1 MSSVEQTRAIEAIRN
16 LGNLEA
22 RFAPILRTTNVLISQ
37 RQATRESLERLGI
50 AAQRVLDG
58 FKLSK
63 QGLTGIIQQ
72 INDAV
77 ASVDQQQNGQ
87 LTNLT
92 QRLEEAVAG
101 SDNSEDA
108 INLLIEGINELIRE
122 IDQEIPPPS
131 APSGPRPANART
143 QLMPQENRLFP
154 PPPSSQPPPSPPSP
168 PPSPQ
173 IGGFVWR
180 TPPKTPK
187 TPKTPNTPRLTLNKT
202 PNPVRNNGL
211 IRTKTRKTRT
221 KTKKS
226 NPKTIISRRTRSK
239 SRS

>member
-37 RQATRESLERLGI
+37 RELTRDSLNRLGI

-77 ASVDQQQNGQ
+77 ASVDQQQNGK

-108 INLLIEGINELIRE
+108 INLLIGGINELIRE

-131 APSGPRPANART
+131 APLGPPPANARR
-143 QLMPQENRLFP
+143 QVIPQQNRIFP
-154 PPPSSQPPPSPPSP
+154 PPPPP
-168 PPSPQ
+168 Q
-173 IGGFVWR
+173 RGGFVWR
-180 TPPKTPK
+180 TP
-187 TPKTPNTPRLTLNKT
+187 PKTPNTPRLTLNKT
-202 PNPVRNNGL
+202 TSPVRNNVL

>member
-1 MSSVEQTRAIEAIRN
+1 MSSEEQTRAIEAIRN

-22 RFAPILRTTNVLISQ
+22 RFVPILTITNVLISQ
-37 RQATRESLERLGI
+37 RQATRESLNRLGI

-77 ASVDQQQNGQ
+77 ASVDQQQNGK

-108 INLLIEGINELIRE
+108 INLLIGGINELIRE

-131 APSGPRPANART
+131 APLGPPPANARR
-143 QLMPQENRLFP
+143 QVIPQQNRIFP
-154 PPPSSQPPPSPPSP
+154 PPPPPP
-168 PPSPQ
+168 Q
-173 IGGFVWR
+173 RGGFVWR
-180 TPPKTPK
+180 TP
-187 TPKTPNTPRLTLNKT
+187 PKTPNTPRLTLNKT
-202 PNPVRNNGL
+202 PSPVRNNGL

>member
-1 MSSVEQTRAIEAIRN
+1 MSSEEQTRAIEAIRN

-22 RFAPILRTTNVLISQ
+22 RFVPILTITNVLISQ
-37 RQATRESLERLGI
+37 RQATRESLNRLGI

-72 INDAV
+72 INDEV
-77 ASVDQQQNGQ
+77 ASVDQQQNGK
-87 LTNLT
+87 LTDLT
-92 QRLEEAVAG
+92 QRLEAAVAG

-108 INLLIEGINELIRE
+108 INLLIGGINELIRE

-131 APSGPRPANART
+131 APLGPPPANARR
-143 QLMPQENRLFP
+143 QVIPQQNRIFP
-154 PPPSSQPPPSPPSP
+154 PPPPPP
-168 PPSPQ
+168 Q
-173 IGGFVWR
+173 RGGFVWR
-180 TPPKTPK
+180 TP
-187 TPKTPNTPRLTLNKT
+187 PKTPNTPRLTLNKT
-202 PNPVRNNGL
+202 TSPVRNNVL

>member
-1 MSSVEQTRAIEAIRN
+1 MSSEEQTRAIEAIRN

-22 RFAPILRTTNVLISQ
+22 RFVPILTITNVLISQ
-37 RQATRESLERLGI
+37 RQATRESLNRLGI

-77 ASVDQQQNGQ
+77 ASVDQQQNGK

-108 INLLIEGINELIRE
+108 INLLIGGINELIRE

-131 APSGPRPANART
+131 APLGPPPANARR
-143 QLMPQENRLFP
+143 QVIPQQNRIFP
-154 PPPSSQPPPSPPSP
+154 PPPPP
-168 PPSPQ
+168 Q
-173 IGGFVWR
+173 RGGFVWR
-180 TPPKTPK
+180 TP
-187 TPKTPNTPRLTLNKT
+187 PKTPNTPRLTLNKT
-202 PNPVRNNGL
+202 TSPVRNNVL

>member
-1 MSSVEQTRAIEAIRN
+1 MSSEEQTRAIEAIRN

-22 RFAPILRTTNVLISQ
+22 RFVPILTITNVLISQ
-37 RQATRESLERLGI
+37 RQATRESLNRLGI

-77 ASVDQQQNGQ
+77 ASVDQQQNGK
-87 LTNLT
+87 LTDLT
-92 QRLEEAVAG
+92 QRLEAAVAG

-108 INLLIEGINELIRE
+108 INLLIGGINELIRE

-131 APSGPRPANART
+131 APLGPPPANARR
-143 QLMPQENRLFP
+143 QVIPQQNRIFP
-154 PPPSSQPPPSPPSP
+154 PPPPP
-168 PPSPQ
+168 Q
-173 IGGFVWR
+173 RGGFVWR
-180 TPPKTPK
+180 TP
-187 TPKTPNTPRLTLNKT
+187 PKTPNTPRLTLNKT
-202 PNPVRNNGL
+202 TSPVRNNVL

-226 NPKTIISRRTRSK
+226 NPKTIITRISRRTRSK

>member
-1 MSSVEQTRAIEAIRN
+1 MSSEEQTRAIEAIRN

-22 RFAPILRTTNVLISQ
+22 RFVPILTITNVLISQ
-37 RQATRESLERLGI
+37 RQATRESLNRLGI

-77 ASVDQQQNGQ
+77 ASVDQQQNGK

-108 INLLIEGINELIRE
+108 INLLIGGINELIRE

-131 APSGPRPANART
+131 APLGPPPANARR
-143 QLMPQENRLFP
+143 QVIPQQNRIFP
-154 PPPSSQPPPSPPSP
+154 PPPPPP
-168 PPSPQ
+168 Q
-173 IGGFVWR
+173 RGGFVWR
-180 TPPKTPK
+180 TP
-187 TPKTPNTPRLTLNKT
+187 PKTPNTPRLTLNKT
-202 PNPVRNNGL
+202 TSPVRNNVL

-226 NPKTIISRRTRSK
+226 NPKTIITRISRRTRSK

>member
-1 MSSVEQTRAIEAIRN
+1 MSSEEQTRAIEAIRN

-22 RFAPILRTTNVLISQ
+22 RFVPILTITNVLISQ
-37 RQATRESLERLGI
+37 RQATRESLNRLGI

-63 QGLTGIIQQ
+63 QGLTRIIQQ

-77 ASVDQQQNGQ
+77 ARVGEQQNGQ
-87 LTNLT
+87 LTDLT
-92 QRLEEAVAG
+92 QRLEAAVAG

-108 INLLIEGINELIRE
+108 INLLIGGINELIRE

-131 APSGPRPANART
+131 APLGPPPANARR
-143 QLMPQENRLFP
+143 QVIPQQNRIFP
-154 PPPSSQPPPSPPSP
+154 PPPPP
-168 PPSPQ
+168 Q
-173 IGGFVWR
+173 RGGFVWR
-180 TPPKTPK
+180 TP
-187 TPKTPNTPRLTLNKT
+187 PKTPNTPRLTLNKT
-202 PNPVRNNGL
+202 TSPVRNNVL

>member
-1 MSSVEQTRAIEAIRN
+1 MSSEEQTRAIEAIRN

-22 RFAPILRTTNVLISQ
+22 RFVPILTITNVLISQ
-37 RQATRESLERLGI
+37 RQATRESLNRLGI

-77 ASVDQQQNGQ
+77 ASVDQQQNGK
-87 LTNLT
+87 LTDLT
-92 QRLEEAVAG
+92 QRLEAAVAG

-108 INLLIEGINELIRE
+108 INLLIGGINELIRE

-131 APSGPRPANART
+131 APLGPPPANARR
-143 QLMPQENRLFP
+143 QVIPQQNRIFP
-154 PPPSSQPPPSPPSP
+154 PPPPPP
-168 PPSPQ
+168 Q
-173 IGGFVWR
+173 RGGFVWR
-180 TPPKTPK
+180 TP
-187 TPKTPNTPRLTLNKT
+187 PKTPNTPRLTLNKT
-202 PNPVRNNGL
+202 TSPVRNNVL

>member
-1 MSSVEQTRAIEAIRN
+1 MSSEEQTRAIEAIRN

-22 RFAPILRTTNVLISQ
+22 RFVPILTITNVLISQ
-37 RQATRESLERLGI
+37 RQATRESLNRLGI

-77 ASVDQQQNGQ
+77 ASVDQQQNGK

-108 INLLIEGINELIRE
+108 INLLIGGINELIRE

-131 APSGPRPANART
+131 APLGPPPANARR
-143 QLMPQENRLFP
+143 QVIPEQNRIFP
-154 PPPSSQPPPSPPSP
+154 PPPPPP
-168 PPSPQ
+168 Q
-173 IGGFVWR
+173 RGGFVWR
-180 TPPKTPK
+180 TP
-187 TPKTPNTPRLTLNKT
+187 PKTPNTPRLTLNKT
-202 PNPVRNNGL
+202 TSPVRNNVL

>member
-1 MSSVEQTRAIEAIRN
+1 MSSEEQTRAIEAIRN

-22 RFAPILRTTNVLISQ
+22 RFVPILTITNVLISQ
-37 RQATRESLERLGI
+37 RQATRESLNRLGI

-77 ASVDQQQNGQ
+77 ASVDQQQNGK

-108 INLLIEGINELIRE
+108 INLLIGGINELIRE

-131 APSGPRPANART
+131 APLGPPPANARR
-143 QLMPQENRLFP
+143 QVIPQQNRIFP
-154 PPPSSQPPPSPPSP
+154 PPPPP
-168 PPSPQ
+168 Q
-173 IGGFVWR
+173 RGGFVWR
-180 TPPKTPK
+180 TP
-187 TPKTPNTPRLTLNKT
+187 PKTPNTPRLTLNKT
-202 PNPVRNNGL
+202 TSPVRNNGL

-226 NPKTIISRRTRSK
+226 NPKTIITRISRRTRSK

>member
-1 MSSVEQTRAIEAIRN
+1 MSSEEQTRAIEAIRN

-22 RFAPILRTTNVLISQ
+22 RFVPILTITNVLISQ
-37 RQATRESLERLGI
+37 RQATRESLDRLGQ
-50 AAQRVLDG
+50 AARRVLDG

-77 ASVDQQQNGQ
+77 ASVDQQQNGK
-87 LTNLT
+87 LTDLT
-92 QRLEEAVAG
+92 QRLEAAVAG

-108 INLLIEGINELIRE
+108 INLLIGGINELIRE

-131 APSGPRPANART
+131 APLGPPPANARR
-143 QLMPQENRLFP
+143 QVIPQQNRIFP
-154 PPPSSQPPPSPPSP
+154 PPPPP
-168 PPSPQ
+168 Q
-173 IGGFVWR
+173 RGGFVWR
-180 TPPKTPK
+180 TP
-187 TPKTPNTPRLTLNKT
+187 PKTPNTPRLTLNKT
-202 PNPVRNNGL
+202 PSPVRNNGL

-226 NPKTIISRRTRSK
+226 NPKTIITRRTRSK

>member
-1 MSSVEQTRAIEAIRN
+1 MSSEEQTRAIEAIRN

-22 RFAPILRTTNVLISQ
+22 RFVPILTITNVLISQ
-37 RQATRESLERLGI
+37 RQATRESLNRLGI

-77 ASVDQQQNGQ
+77 ASVDQQQNGK
-87 LTNLT
+87 LTDLT
-92 QRLEEAVAG
+92 QRLEAAVAG

-108 INLLIEGINELIRE
+108 INLLIGGINELIRE

-131 APSGPRPANART
+131 APLGPPPANARR
-143 QLMPQENRLFP
+143 QVIPQQNRIFP
-154 PPPSSQPPPSPPSP
+154 PPPPP
-168 PPSPQ
+168 Q
-173 IGGFVWR
+173 RGGFVWR
-180 TPPKTPK
+180 TP
-187 TPKTPNTPRLTLNKT
+187 PKTPNTPRLTLNKT
-202 PNPVRNNGL
+202 TSPVRNNVL

-226 NPKTIISRRTRSK
+226 NLKTIITRISRRTRSK

>member
-1 MSSVEQTRAIEAIRN
+1 MSSVDEQEKAIEAIRN

-22 RFAPILRTTNVLISQ
+22 RFVPILTITNVLISQ
-37 RQATRESLERLGI
+37 RQATRESLGRLVQ
-50 AAQRVLDG
+50 AARRVLDG

-63 QGLTGIIQQ
+63 QGLTIIIKQ

-77 ASVDQQQNGQ
+77 ARVGEQQNGK
-87 LTNLT
+87 LTDLT
-92 QRLEEAVAG
+92 QRLEAAVAG

-108 INLLIEGINELIRE
+108 INLLIKGINELIRE

-131 APSGPRPANART
+131 APSGPPPANARL
-143 QLMPQENRLFP
+143 QVIPQQNRIFP
-154 PPPSSQPPPSPPSP
+154 PPP
-168 PPSPQ
+168 PQ
-173 IGGFVWR
+173 RGGFVWR
-180 TPPKTPK
+180 TP
-187 TPKTPNTPRLTLNKT
+187 PKTPNTPRLTLNKT
-202 PNPVRNNGL
+202 PSPVRNNGL

-226 NPKTIISRRTRSK
+226 NPKTIITRISRRTRSK

>member
-1 MSSVEQTRAIEAIRN
+1 MSSEEQTRAIEAIRN

-22 RFAPILRTTNVLISQ
+22 RFVPILTITNVLISQ
-37 RQATRESLERLGI
+37 RQATRESLDRLGQ
-50 AAQRVLDG
+50 AARRVLDG

-77 ASVDQQQNGQ
+77 ASVDQQQNGK

-108 INLLIEGINELIRE
+108 INLLIGGINELIRE

-131 APSGPRPANART
+131 APLGPPPANARR
-143 QLMPQENRLFP
+143 QVIPQQNRIFP
-154 PPPSSQPPPSPPSP
+154 PPPPP
-168 PPSPQ
+168 Q
-173 IGGFVWR
+173 RGGFVWR
-180 TPPKTPK
+180 TP
-187 TPKTPNTPRLTLNKT
+187 PKTPNTPRLTLNKT
-202 PNPVRNNGL
+202 PSPVRNNGL

-226 NPKTIISRRTRSK
+226 NPKTIITRISRRTRSK

>member
-1 MSSVEQTRAIEAIRN
+1 MSLVNEQEIAIEAIRN

-22 RFAPILRTTNVLISQ
+22 RFVPILTITNVLISQ
-37 RQATRESLERLGI
+37 RQATRESLNRLGI

-77 ASVDQQQNGQ
+77 ASVDQQQNGK

-108 INLLIEGINELIRE
+108 INLLIGGINELIRE

-131 APSGPRPANART
+131 APLGPPPANARR
-143 QLMPQENRLFP
+143 QVIPQQNRIFP
-154 PPPSSQPPPSPPSP
+154 PPPPP
-168 PPSPQ
+168 Q
-173 IGGFVWR
+173 RGGFVWR
-180 TPPKTPK
+180 TP
-187 TPKTPNTPRLTLNKT
+187 PKTPNTPRLTLNKT
-202 PNPVRNNGL
+202 TSPVRNNVL

>member
-1 MSSVEQTRAIEAIRN
+1 MSSEEQTRAIEAIRN

-22 RFAPILRTTNVLISQ
+22 RFVPILTITNVLISQ
-37 RQATRESLERLGI
+37 RQATRESLNRLGI

-63 QGLTGIIQQ
+63 QGLTIIIQQ
-72 INDAV
+72 INQAV

-87 LTNLT
+87 LTDLT
-92 QRLEEAVAG
+92 QRLEAAVAG

-108 INLLIEGINELIRE
+108 INLLIGGINELIRE

-131 APSGPRPANART
+131 APLGPPPANARR
-143 QLMPQENRLFP
+143 QVIPQQNRIFP
-154 PPPSSQPPPSPPSP
+154 PPPPPP
-168 PPSPQ
+168 Q
-173 IGGFVWR
+173 RGGFVWR
-180 TPPKTPK
+180 TP
-187 TPKTPNTPRLTLNKT
+187 PKTPNTPRLTLNKT
-202 PNPVRNNGL
+202 TSPVRNNVL

>member
-1 MSSVEQTRAIEAIRN
+1 MSSEEQTRAIEAIRN

-22 RFAPILRTTNVLISQ
+22 RFVPILTITNVLISQ
-37 RQATRESLERLGI
+37 RQATRESLNRLGI

-77 ASVDQQQNGQ
+77 ASVDQQQNGK
-87 LTNLT
+87 LTDLT
-92 QRLEEAVAG
+92 QRLEAAVAG

-108 INLLIEGINELIRE
+108 INLLIGGINELIRE

-131 APSGPRPANART
+131 APLGPPPANARR
-143 QLMPQENRLFP
+143 QVIPQQNRIFP
-154 PPPSSQPPPSPPSP
+154 PPPPP
-168 PPSPQ
+168 Q
-173 IGGFVWR
+173 RGGFVWR
-180 TPPKTPK
+180 TP
-187 TPKTPNTPRLTLNKT
+187 PKTPNTPRLTLNKT
-202 PNPVRNNGL
+202 TSPVRNNVL

>member
-1 MSSVEQTRAIEAIRN
+1 MSSEEQTRAIEAIRN

-22 RFAPILRTTNVLISQ
+22 RFVPILTITNVLISQ
-37 RQATRESLERLGI
+37 RQATRESLNRLGI

-77 ASVDQQQNGQ
+77 ASVDQQQNGK

-108 INLLIEGINELIRE
+108 INLLIGGINELIRE

-131 APSGPRPANART
+131 APLGPPPANARR
-143 QLMPQENRLFP
+143 QVIPQQNRIFP
-154 PPPSSQPPPSPPSP
+154 PPPPP
-168 PPSPQ
+168 Q
-173 IGGFVWR
+173 RGGFVWR
-180 TPPKTPK
+180 TP
-187 TPKTPNTPRLTLNKT
+187 PKTPNTPRLTLNKT
-202 PNPVRNNGL
+202 PSPVRNNGL

-226 NPKTIISRRTRSK
+226 NPKTIITRISRRTRSK